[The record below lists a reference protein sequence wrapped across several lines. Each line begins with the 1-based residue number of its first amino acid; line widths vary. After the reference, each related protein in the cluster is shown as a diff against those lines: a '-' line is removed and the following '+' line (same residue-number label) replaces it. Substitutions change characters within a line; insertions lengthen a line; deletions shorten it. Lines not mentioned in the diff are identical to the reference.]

1 MSCDVSEPV
10 NVSAGVFFDQQCAQ
24 VHSIYTVPDGKL
36 LIIEDASASA
46 HDSASASKANNSGIV
61 PNSPIHLSIRTNPTG
76 MIPMGSADHTIVFQ
90 VGLPAGGGRTVRG
103 YGAPNT
109 EVLFLIGGCTVPV
122 NATVWFSGRL
132 VDFPVP

>member
-10 NVSAGVFFDQQCAQ
+10 LA
-24 VHSIYTVPDGKL
+24 
-36 LIIEDASASA
+36 
-46 HDSASASKANNSGIV
+46 
-61 PNSPIHLSIRTNPTG
+61 
-76 MIPMGSADHTIVFQ
+76 
-90 VGLPAGGGRTVRG
+90 RTVRG

-122 NATVWFSGRL
+122 NAAVWFSGRL